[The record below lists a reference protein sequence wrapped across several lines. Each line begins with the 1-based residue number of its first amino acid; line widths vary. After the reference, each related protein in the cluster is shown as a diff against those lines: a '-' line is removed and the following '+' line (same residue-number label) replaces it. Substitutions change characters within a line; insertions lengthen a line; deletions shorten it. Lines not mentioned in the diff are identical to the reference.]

1 MRALRVIW
9 VLSAL
14 GFLLYFVVTRWPT
27 VIELTRSLNVW
38 QPILSLIL
46 LVAAKLAY
54 TEVVHLTL
62 RALDRKAGFGQA
74 FHAYSVSQIGKY
86 IPGSIWQFVGRYD
99 IYRGYGLHSRHVVE
113 LLVLENALMLAVALL
128 VGSTAAIKIGIP
140 ILTIV
145 PPLGVAVT
153 GLAAA
158 AAVVAA
164 VLFLPSLAARLGR
177 LAQICWRDRGLV
189 VRVSVMFL
197 AMWILLGLSAYVLFA
212 KQPGVS
218 LPYVVSL
225 FALSYVIG
233 FAVVFAPA
241 GVGVREAVLALG
253 LASVMSPEDALLLAV
268 GHRIVYVASD
278 LFCAGVASLLM
289 ANARAQ
295 SDDSH
300 RAEPSKDSPRRR
312 RRARH

>member
-27 VIELTRSLNVW
+27 VIELTRSLSVW
-38 QPILSLIL
+38 QPVLSLIL

-62 RALDRKAGFGQA
+62 RALDRKAGFSQA

-86 IPGSIWQFVGRYD
+86 IPGSIWQFVGRYG

-128 VGSTAAIKIGIP
+128 VGSAAAIKIGIP

-145 PPLGVAVT
+145 PQLGVAVT

-164 VLFLPSLAARLGR
+164 VLFVPGLAARLGR

-253 LASVMSPEDALLLAV
+253 LASVLSPEDALLLAV

-278 LFCAGVASLLM
+278 LLCAGVASLLM
-289 ANARAQ
+289 ANARAR

-300 RAEPSKDSPRRR
+300 RAEPR
-312 RRARH
+312 